1 MWFFRVFSFARVI
14 PVQELG
20 ACPPLGYWDP
30 FGMMAFQALRK
41 AEGVIFKILFEGSVI
56 GYLRILYT
64 VY

>member
-1 MWFFRVFSFARVI
+1 VI

-41 AEGVIFKILFEGSVI
+41 AEGVIFRILFEGSVI
-56 GYLRILYT
+56 GYLRILHY
-64 VY
+64 